1 METRQ
6 VTANRW
12 AHAEAFA
19 QVAIGAVLAQI
30 VLWLFGVHL
39 AEAVALNGVML
50 GVSYLRSYAI
60 RRAFSKWKRQCLA
73 KELKVSSSI
82 GLLDFAPGD
91 DLKLCS

>member
-1 METRQ
+1 M
-6 VTANRW
+6 TANRW

-39 AEAVALNGVML
+39 AEAIALNCVML
-50 GVSYLRSYAI
+50 AVSYVRSYAI

-73 KELKVSSSI
+73 KELKGSSSI
-82 GLLDFAPGD
+82 GLMSQALHPD
-91 DLKLCS
+91 